1 MSLINKQATAAHH
14 PLQVDVLNFMAASF
28 TCICAHY
35 GTEVSNLNP
44 NWNILEKQ
52 HFYCAAKYTLTHME
66 STGLFLSVCVC
77 VCLCVSAFPSPLFP
91 SVSLSPSLSLG
102 EGVLWGIEWPRG
114 ICLSAE
120 CHLVAKAAMTHF
132 F

>member
-14 PLQVDVLNFMAASF
+14 PLQVDVLNFMAASFF

-77 VCLCVSAFPSPLFP
+77 VSVCKCLSFSLVPLR
-91 SVSLSPSLSLG
+91 LSLSLSLTG
-102 EGVLWGIEWPRG
+102 
-114 ICLSAE
+114 
-120 CHLVAKAAMTHF
+120 
-132 F
+132 